1 MQYVHEEGKGHGNPP
16 GKVLVVE
23 DEEPLRRAYGRML
36 EGAGFATILVASG
49 REALEAIEQNE
60 VAAVVSDINMPG
72 MDGMELLRAVRER
85 DLDLP
90 VVLVTG
96 SPTVASAARAV
107 EYGALRY
114 LVKPVE
120 KETLV
125 ETIGRAVKLHGIAHL
140 KREAAAYLGAEDRM
154 AGDRA
159 GLEASLARGLDTLW
173 MAYQPIV
180 DPRRKQV
187 LAYEALVRTRE
198 PTIPHPGVLFSVAE
212 RLGRVQEV
220 GRAIRAEC

>member
-1 MQYVHEEGKGHGNPP
+1 MEEAKEKAAPEAA

-23 DEEPLRRAYGRML
+23 DEEPLRRAYARML
-36 EGAGFATILVASG
+36 EGGGFATAQAASG
-49 REALEAIEQNE
+49 REALEVIEKGA
-60 VAAVVSDINMPG
+60 VDAVVSDINMSN

-85 DLDLP
+85 NLDLP

-96 SPTVASAARAV
+96 SPTVDTAARAV

-120 KETLV
+120 KAALV
-125 ETIGRAVKLHGIAHL
+125 ETIGRAVKLHGIARL
-140 KREAAAYLGAEDRM
+140 KREAAAYLGAEDRT

-180 DPRRKQV
+180 NPRRRQV
-187 LAYEALVRTRE
+187 IAFEAL
-198 PTIPHPGVLFSVAE
+198 
-212 RLGRVQEV
+212 
-220 GRAIRAEC
+220 